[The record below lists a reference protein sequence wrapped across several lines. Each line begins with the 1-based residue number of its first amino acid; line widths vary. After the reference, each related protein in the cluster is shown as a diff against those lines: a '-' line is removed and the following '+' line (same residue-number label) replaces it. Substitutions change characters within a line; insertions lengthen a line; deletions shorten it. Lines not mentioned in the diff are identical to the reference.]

1 MSFLVGDF
9 EEAAPEAMEIPL
21 FIEQSLLFLNPETDD
36 LPTESLSSRPG
47 T

>member
-9 EEAAPEAMEIPL
+9 EEGAPEAMEAPL
-21 FIEQSLLFLNPETDD
+21 FIELSLLFLSPPTDD